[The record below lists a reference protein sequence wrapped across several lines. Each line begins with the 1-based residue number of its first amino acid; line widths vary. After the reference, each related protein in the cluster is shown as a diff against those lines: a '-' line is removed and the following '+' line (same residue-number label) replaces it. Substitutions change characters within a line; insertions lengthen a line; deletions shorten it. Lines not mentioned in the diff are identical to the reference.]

1 MASVK
6 LNGNV
11 SPSNMLCFSDSY
23 NILEYNATV
32 TGTNAYV
39 LFTVTGLSTNTD
51 YYLTVLD
58 ETITSTDEVKNATNK
73 RFYVSSNNAT
83 TAYYIARALRC
94 CDSLNADW
102 NITNQSNTVLMT
114 AKTMGNKISSSDI
127 DTNMNLSP
135 YIVTGTSSNL
145 YGGFVNLR
153 LSGDTGTVEL
163 QKNIS
168 DNYTSFNIS
177 PLLASIAEYGKIK
190 PFNTRL
196 SNVTNDGTYQELLSG
211 ATNYVTYGYKTNY
224 SQPFLPM
231 TARMLINNQCDG
243 DTLTLYTYSN
253 IIDFS
258 IIYDSNYTTYTWT
271 AYRNDMSRIQS
282 GTSTPPPSGNQLKD
296 LSVIIPNNIFPQ
308 TYFVD
313 ISYGASTIR
322 WNVIKPLKM
331 TDKYTRV
338 YWRNEYGG
346 ISFFDFTGSVEETF
360 SVNMDTYNKNFYNYY
375 RTSERAEKIPYKNE
389 SGKEITLRSHIID
402 AKGRYVAVSLINSKK
417 AYIVGSD
424 GYIYL
429 RKLINHKSI
438 DVNEID
444 GYKGL
449 YEITYTFEYSI

>member
-1 MASVK
+1 MATVK
-6 LNGNV
+6 LNGYS

-23 NILEYNATV
+23 NILEYNANV

-39 LFTVTGLSTNTD
+39 LFTVTGLSTSTD

-58 ETITSTDEVKNATNK
+58 ETITSTNEVKNATNK

-127 DTNMNLSP
+127 DTNMNLAP
-135 YIVTGTSSNL
+135 FIVTGTSSNL

-196 SNVTNDGTYQELLSG
+196 SNVTNDGTYQELLNG

-224 SQPFLPM
+224 SEPFLPM

-243 DTLTLYTYSN
+243 DTLTLYTYTN
-253 IIDFS
+253 RIDFS
-258 IIYDSNYTTYTWT
+258 VLYNSSDTSFTWT

-282 GTSTPPPSGNQLKD
+282 GTTSISSSGNQLKD
-296 LSVIIPNNIFPQ
+296 LIANIPNSIFPQ

-331 TDKYTRV
+331 ADKYTRV

-375 RTSERAEKIPYKNE
+375 RTGDRGEKIPYKNE

-402 AKGRYVAVSLINSKK
+402 AKGRYIAESLINSKK

-424 GYIYL
+424 GYVYL

>member
-1 MASVK
+1 MASVT
-6 LNGNV
+6 LNGYS

-23 NILEYNATV
+23 NILLYNASV
-32 TGTNAYV
+32 TGTNASV
-39 LFTVTGLSTNTD
+39 MFTVTGLSTSTD

-58 ETITSTDEVKNATNK
+58 ETITSTNEVKNATNK

-127 DTNMNLSP
+127 DTNMNLAP
-135 YIVTGTSSNL
+135 FIVTGTSSNL

-196 SNVTNDGTYQELLSG
+196 SNVTNDGIYQELLSG

-224 SQPFLPM
+224 SEPFLPM
-231 TARMLINNQCDG
+231 TARILINNQCDG
-243 DTLTLYTYSN
+243 DTLTLYTYTN
-253 IIDFS
+253 RIDFS
-258 IIYDSNYTTYTWT
+258 VLYNSSDTSFTWS

-282 GTSTPPPSGNQLKD
+282 GTTSISSSGNQLRD
-296 LSVIIPNNIFPQ
+296 LTANIPNSIFPQ

-313 ISYGASTIR
+313 ISYGASYIR

-331 TDKYTRV
+331 ADKYTRV

-375 RTSERAEKIPYKNE
+375 RTGDRGEKIPYKNE

-402 AKGRYVAVSLINSKK
+402 AKGRYIAESLINSKK